1 MSSILSKMFATVH
14 FSSNVIFNLHKMKNQ
29 TKINGAISSR
39 QPNKMPQ
46 SNCLTGDNNQQ
57 SKNNRFHCDTGIV
70 CSFVLFFFYCRVIS
84 LSIMF
89 GIFFSRFLA
98 LRSIS
103 NRIIYFFVCFGGMNS
118 CKSNK
123 ELAVQGI
130 FTFQLFSLVLLSH
143 SSDGDGKK
151 TRIVT
156 ALNGTNKLFRL
167 FVFRVT
173 IFRIVFYLSF
183 VVGVQFAPNATLQST
198 AHTNENVAIIKY
210 GCE

>member
-1 MSSILSKMFATVH
+1 
-14 FSSNVIFNLHKMKNQ
+14 
-29 TKINGAISSR
+29 
-39 QPNKMPQ
+39 MPQ

-89 GIFFSRFLA
+89 GTFFPVFWPCVQFRIGSFIFLFVSAAWIHANQTKSWRCKAFSHFN
-98 LRSIS
+98 S
-103 NRIIYFFVCFGGMNS
+103 FF
-118 CKSNK
+118 
-123 ELAVQGI
+123 
-130 FTFQLFSLVLLSH
+130 LVLLSH